1 MLKFIGKRLL
11 MMVPVLIGI
20 SFIIFSIMSLT
31 PGDPARLIL
40 GEYVGEEA
48 IQAMREELGLN
59 DPFFQRYFEYMGGLF
74 HGDFGVSWV
83 SDLPVTEEIGS
94 RIPTT
99 LTLAFMATAIMTIV
113 GVPLGIVSAV
123 KQYSFLDTLCVFSAF
138 ILASVPSFWLG
149 LLLVLLFSITLGI
162 LPATGVDSWLNFILP
177 CITLASVMMASLLRM
192 TRSSMLEVVRQ
203 DYIRTARSKGA
214 DEKRVIFHHAIRNA
228 LLPVVTLVGLNFG
241 NLMGGTIIIENV
253 FAMPGLG
260 TLILNSLYVKNTPVV
275 MGGILFIA
283 VCICMVNLIID
294 ITYSFIDPRVRDQL
308 RG

>member
-1 MLKFIGKRLL
+1 MAG
-11 MMVPVLIGI
+11 LI
-20 SFIIFSIMSLT
+20 
-31 PGDPARLIL
+31 
-40 GEYVGEEA
+40 
-48 IQAMREELGLN
+48 
-59 DPFFQRYFEYMGGLF
+59 

-83 SDLPVTEEIGS
+83 SDLPVLEEIGS

-99 LTLAFMATAIMTIV
+99 LTLAFIATAIMTIV

-149 LLLVLLFSITLGI
+149 LLLVLLFSLTLNI
-162 LPATGVDSWLNFILP
+162 LPATGVDSWQNFILP

-203 DYIRTARSKGA
+203 DYIRTARAKGA

-283 VCICMVNLIID
+283 VCISIVNLLID
-294 ITYSFIDPRVRDQL
+294 ITYSFIDPRVRDRL
-308 RG
+308 KG